1 MESSAQGGRAASLS
15 PRVRCPGPDD
25 VLAEPVERAWAWP
38 LKPLTDAA
46 QLYILYG
53 KSLMK

>member
-38 LKPLTDAA
+38 LTDAA